1 MAALAVVAPAKVE
14 AVVGS
19 IAAVAIGK
27 TAAECDATA
36 GKYDMGLDAATNALL
51 PASIIPPAP
60 IKVGET
66 AVGIA
71 IRPAPAAL
79 ANLLLLIAST
89 AAAAACCD
97 FFLADGA
104 L

>member
-1 MAALAVVAPAKVE
+1 MA
-14 AVVGS
+14 
-19 IAAVAIGK
+19 AAVASAKVVEALVGGQITAVVMGK
-27 TAAECDATA
+27 AAAECDATA

-51 PASIIPPAP
+51 PASIIPPP